1 MRTLVLTLCLTIAST
16 AVAQLPAEIQ
26 KGQALVAAK
35 DYAGAIA
42 ILEPFTAAHPQRPY
56 PWSLL
61 ASAYDQNGDLDKA
74 LATYERLLQIP
85 AMRAQGLQGVASI
98 HARRKEAD
106 EAFAAL
112 EQLRDTGSFD
122 MDLLESDPNF
132 AELRKDARFK
142 RLRRDPADFAKPFV
156 ENVKILHELRGE
168 AKNSQ
173 FGWIARRIGD
183 VDGDKVNDWTTSA
196 PTFAVDNQPAGRVY
210 VYSGKR
216 GTLLWKQTG
225 AAGAQLG
232 TGIEGAGDTNG
243 DGVPDVIAGAP
254 GTGYAY
260 VYSGRD
266 GKPLLK
272 LGTGAVADTFGRHT
286 STVGDINGDKRDDVI
301 VGAPGVNGSAGAA
314 YIYSGKDGALLLTL
328 AGEKANDS
336 FGSAVAGHLG
346 AKRFVMVGAPGGGP
360 RGTGRVYVYEGL
372 SSKPRFV
379 LDSDES
385 GGAFGGMFLSIPGDT
400 NGDKV
405 PDLFVSDWA
414 NRAKGPSTGRVYV
427 YSGSDGRNLLTL
439 TGEAAGDGFGTS
451 DSVAGDVNG
460 DGYADLVVGA
470 WQHASAAPSAG
481 RIYLHS
487 GKTGE
492 LLETYTCKTAGDT
505 WGFDTANLGDIDGDG
520 TIDFLVTSAWSG
532 VNGFQSGR
540 VFVISSG
547 VHPAPTSG
555 APRKNTSSVRTPR
568 SSGSSRRTSGSAP
581 LRRGD

>member
-1 MRTLVLTLCLTIAST
+1 MRTIVITLCLAVAS
-16 AVAQLPAEIQ
+16 AAFAQLPAEVQ
-26 KGQALVAAK
+26 KAQALVAAK

-42 ILEPFTAAHPQRPY
+42 VLEPFTARYPQRPF
-56 PWSLL
+56 PWSVL
-61 ASAYDQNGDLDKA
+61 AGAYDQNGDLDKA
-74 LATYERLLQIP
+74 LATYEKLLQFG
-85 AMRAQGLQGVASI
+85 ATRAQGLHGVASI
-98 HARRKEAD
+98 HARRKEVN

-132 AELRKDARFK
+132 AELRKDARFTRIK
-142 RLRRDPADFAKPFV
+142 RDPADFAKPFV
-156 ENVKILHELRGE
+156 ENVKVIHEMRGE
-168 AKNSQ
+168 AKSSQ

-232 TGIEGAGDTNG
+232 IGIEAAGDTNG
-243 DGVPDVIAGAP
+243 DGIPDVIAGAP

-272 LGTGAVADTFGRHT
+272 LGAGNVNDTFGRHA

-336 FGSAVAGHLG
+336 FGSTVAGHRG
-346 AKRFVMVGAPGGGP
+346 ARRFVMVGAPGAGP

-372 SSKPRFV
+372 SSKAKYVF
-379 LDSDES
+379 DSDES
-385 GGAFGGMFLSIPGDT
+385 GGALGAMFLSIVGDT
-400 NGDKV
+400 NGDRV
-405 PDLFVSDWA
+405 PDLYVSDWA
-414 NRAKGPSTGRVYV
+414 NRAKGPSTGRIYV
-427 YSGSDGRNLLTL
+427 YSGRDGKELLNL
-439 TGEAAGDGFGTS
+439 TGEAPGDGFGIGVS
-451 DSVAGDVNG
+451 DAGDVDG
-460 DGYADLVVGA
+460 DGADDLIVGA
-470 WQHASAAPSAG
+470 WQHSSAAPSAG
-481 RIYLHS
+481 KIYLHS

-492 LLETYTCKTAGDT
+492 LLKVYTCKTAGDT
-505 WGFDTANLGDIDGDG
+505 FGFDTTNLGDVDGDG

-547 VHPAPTSG
+547 VTSG
-555 APRKNTSSVRTPR
+555 APRKNTSSGRTPR
-568 SSGSSRRTSGSAP
+568 SGGSSRRTSGSARP
-581 LRRGD
+581 PRDGE